1 MTVTNSFFKIL
12 NVNASPTLSAN
23 PTKYPGL
30 SVVSG
35 NQNFETRSKYSTGSN
50 QLNHQDMGYVWYLP
64 SPLDTCSG
72 IFQLS

>member
-1 MTVTNSFFKIL
+1 VTMSFFKIL

-35 NQNFETRSKYSTGSN
+35 NRNFETGSNYITGSN
-50 QLNHQDMGYVWYLP
+50 Q
-64 SPLDTCSG
+64 
-72 IFQLS
+72 